1 MPNILVFFVVIVVI
15 DLILKSVKDK
25 KKVER
30 ERNRNT
36 TVSTNETSTR
46 RPQVEQKR
54 SGTTLRDLRRIME
67 EEFQKQT
74 GNVENSDTRT
84 RSREDDTSR
93 RGDDTPKKREITA
106 KQARQELIKSQKEK
120 INKHSEF
127 EKSKRLQ
134 KEQMLTKAR
143 LSDSQVT
150 LASQHPNH
158 RKMDHVVLETR
169 RPVTIE
175 VKDTSESQ
183 DGSRP
188 HGILNIQED
197 ILKGIIYSEI
207 LSKPKS
213 MQK

>member
-1 MPNILVFFVVIVVI
+1 MPSPLIFFVVIVVI
-15 DLILKSVKDK
+15 DLVLKSMKDK

-30 ERNRNT
+30 ERNSRT
-36 TVSTNETSTR
+36 TVSTTETSTR

-54 SGTTLRDLRRIME
+54 SGATLRDLRRIME
-67 EEFQKQT
+67 EEFEKQT
-74 GNVENSDTRT
+74 GNVENLDSRT
-84 RSREDDTSR
+84 QSREDSSSR
-93 RGDDTPKKREITA
+93 KTEIPVKKTRED
-106 KQARQELIKSQKEK
+106 LIRSQREK

-134 KEQMLTKAR
+134 KEQMLTKSR

-158 RKMDHVVLETR
+158 RKMDHVDLETR

-188 HGILNIQED
+188 QGILNIQED